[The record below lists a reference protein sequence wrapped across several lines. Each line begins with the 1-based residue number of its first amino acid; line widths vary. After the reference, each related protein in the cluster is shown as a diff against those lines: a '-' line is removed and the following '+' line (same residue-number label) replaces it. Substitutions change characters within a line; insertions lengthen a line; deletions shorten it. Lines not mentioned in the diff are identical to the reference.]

1 MRLDFDENFDKLI
14 NAKNDYKLQNSI
26 ICQLLKENVEK
37 YNPPEKVKN
46 EKILSEI
53 TSQNALSLNGCV
65 KNICELKKNKFLISN
80 IINLSDKNEEI
91 CIFRKVNSPKYEYF
105 ISKKVE
111 GKIINLI
118 GLKNDNLLIVMA
130 KQFKI
135 WKIDESQNVIKEF
148 QKFNIIKN
156 AKFKQIIE
164 LINGYLASII
174 YSNEDKNN
182 NKIIL
187 WKKNLINENYEII
200 KRVKTIE
207 KPLGILEVDKHYFL
221 VNFVGNIIK
230 IYNSKEAKEQYK
242 QSIKNQL
249 DIKKMIKID
258 EDNILMINEEYTILF
273 NLKHFQIKI
282 SDVQTYINDLLYISN
297 SNNYFLSVLLK
308 NNIYYI
314 SLLNLN
320 LYKYNIISFIGNNI
334 NSEEKIYCLYELS
347 DGTIIN
353 GSDNKIKFLEIK

>member
-1 MRLDFDENFDKLI
+1 
-14 NAKNDYKLQNSI
+14 
-26 ICQLLKENVEK
+26 
-37 YNPPEKVKN
+37 
-46 EKILSEI
+46 
-53 TSQNALSLNGCV
+53 
-65 KNICELKKNKFLISN
+65 
-80 IINLSDKNEEI
+80 
-91 CIFRKVNSPKYEYF
+91 
-105 ISKKVE
+105 
-111 GKIINLI
+111 
-118 GLKNDNLLIVMA
+118 MA
-130 KQFKI
+130 T
-135 WKIDESQNVIKEF
+135 
-148 QKFNIIKN
+148 
-156 AKFKQIIE
+156 
-164 LINGYLASII
+164 II

-221 VNFVGNIIK
+221 VNFAGNIIR

-282 SDVQTYINDLLYISN
+282 SDVQTYINDILYISN

-353 GSDNKIKFLEIK
+353 GSDNKIKILEIK